1 VSPPEPREYLN
12 AEQLAAV
19 TPWSRKAIERLVAR
33 GVLVRGVHYFQPQG
47 PRTPL
52 IFKWSEIVLFIEGG
66 GGARLPA
73 AATGGRLDVEAT
85 TAALERLLVSKPCG
99 PTPASVPYPRPARPS
114 RARRGF
120 LTRRGIAG
128 GSNVSGCSSAP

>member
-1 VSPPEPREYLN
+1 MN

-52 IFKWSEIVLFIEGG
+52 IFKWTEIVKFIEGG
-66 GGARLPA
+66 DTPPPA
-73 AATGGRLDVEAT
+73 DTGGQVDVEAT
-85 TAALERLLVSKPCG
+85 TAALERLLVREPCG
-99 PTPASVPYPRPARPS
+99 PAPVALPHPGAS
-114 RARRGF
+114 RALRPRHG
-120 LTRRGIAG
+120 
-128 GSNVSGCSSAP
+128 AP